1 MKVGRDGKTK
11 PVRHGALQP
20 WPMLWLTVFWMGL
33 WGSISPGTILL
44 GVVVAAV
51 VSYAFPLPPVDLG
64 AKVRFWPLMWLI
76 VHFLFDVLKASV
88 LVTIVVL
95 RRRPVR
101 NAVIEFDLES
111 DSDFVLTAVGAM
123 ISLVPG
129 SIVVEARR
137 STHTLFLHVL
147 DTDDTGEVDAFRQDA
162 MSVERRFLAAFEPLV
177 EAETDKR
184 SAQNTTPET
193 DPDTDPGTDPGTSP
207 DDGGGGR

>member
-1 MKVGRDGKTK
+1 MSPQMKVGRDGKLK
-11 PVRHGALQP
+11 PTRYGALQP

-33 WGSISPGTILL
+33 WGSFSPGTILL

-64 AKVRFWPLMWLI
+64 AKVRFWPLVWLI
-76 VHFLFDVLKASV
+76 VHFIYDVLKASV
-88 LVTIVVL
+88 LVSIVVL

-137 STHTLFLHVL
+137 STHSLFLHVL
-147 DTDDTGEVDAFRQDA
+147 DTDDRGEVDAFRQDA
-162 MSVERRFLAAFEPLV
+162 IGVERRFLAAFEPLV
-177 EAETDKR
+177 TAEAAKKAASGSD
-184 SAQNTTPET
+184 
-193 DPDTDPGTDPGTSP
+193 GT
-207 DDGGGGR
+207 GGER